1 MDLKNYATTRI
12 CAAVS
17 GGVDSV
23 CLLHYLKGKE
33 KEYGYSLSAV
43 HCEHGIRGEDSVK
56 DAEFVAA
63 LCKEWDIPLYSFAED
78 CLLKAKNEKCSV
90 ETAARN
96 FRRECF
102 EELLVSACD
111 YIATAHH
118 KNDEAETVLFRIAR
132 GTLSGVKGM
141 EEECGKLLRP
151 FLTKTR
157 EQILSYAKEHDLSY
171 REDATNADTRYARNK
186 IRLEVLPKL
195 EEAVEGAVGNIVRFS
210 SLCGEDD
217 EFLYSLAQNLIRSEG
232 EEVTVLFSDKK
243 PLFRRACLLAMKGL
257 GVEKDYT
264 SSHLSALFNLQ
275 NSERGAKLDLPFA
288 VECEKKV
295 KGICFRK
302 KQEQIVEEKPL
313 AKKFSLDGFDGGRY
327 EVILSKTPL
336 EGGRYGAIL
345 RIDADKLPAD
355 CVFRFRREGDE
366 INRFGGG
373 RKSLK
378 KFFNERKTEV
388 KEREYLP
395 LIAQERG
402 SEVYVVCGEEISEEV
417 KVDENTEN
425 ILYVITRKKKEK

>member
-1 MDLKNYATTRI
+1 MDLKNYAKMRI

-23 CLLHYLKGKE
+23 CLLHYLKKKE

-56 DAEFVAA
+56 DAAFVAA
-63 LCKEWDIPLYSFAED
+63 LCKEWEIPLFSFSED

-102 EELLVSACD
+102 EKLLLSACD

-118 KNDEAETVLFRIAR
+118 KNDEAETVLFRLAR
-132 GTLSGVKGM
+132 GTLSGIKGM
-141 EEECGKLLRP
+141 EEESGKIVRP
-151 FLTKTR
+151 FLNRTR
-157 EQILSYAKEHDLSY
+157 AEILSYAKEHDLSY

-195 EEAVEGAVGNIVRFS
+195 EETVDGAVGNIVRFS

-217 EFLYSLAQNLIRSEG
+217 EFLYSLAQNLVLSEG
-232 EEVTVLFSDKK
+232 EEFTVLFSDKK

-264 SSHLSALFNLQ
+264 SAHLSALFNLQ
-275 NSERGAKLDLPFA
+275 SSERGAKLDLPFS
-288 VECEKKV
+288 VECEKKEQ
-295 KGICFRK
+295 GICFRK
-302 KQEQIVEEKPL
+302 KREEIFEEKPPS
-313 AKKFSLDGFDGGRY
+313 KKFSSDGFDGGRY

-345 RIDADKLPAD
+345 KIDADKLPAD
-355 CVFRFRREGDE
+355 SVFRFRLEGDE
-366 INRFGGG
+366 IDRFGGG

-378 KFFNERKTEV
+378 KFFNERKTQV
-388 KEREYLP
+388 KERAYLP

-402 SEVYVVCGEEISEEV
+402 NKVYVVCGEEISEDV
-417 KVDENTEN
+417 KVDESTKN
-425 ILYVITRKKKEK
+425 ILYVITRKKKEN